1 MKAGSGEQD
10 QVGGQERA
18 SDGVPIVACH
28 ECGRLHRL
36 QAVPDGFKATCRRC
50 GGVFYRARPHGI
62 EHALALTFSALV
74 LFAVA
79 LASPFMTFD
88 FEGRSQTMTLF
99 TGIEGLYRDGMW
111 PVALTVLLTIV
122 VFPLA
127 RLLAG
132 LYVLLPLRLGWQ
144 PPAAAYAFRA
154 VRLMAPWAMTEVFI
168 LGAIVAYVK
177 LSDLARL
184 EIETG
189 AFALIGAILATAA
202 ADAALE
208 PHAVWERLRP
218 QARAPQGA
226 ILDES
231 RLLACHSCGQIS
243 DAGAV
248 PPGSKLACP
257 RCHASLHTRKPGSV
271 ARTWALVLTAT
282 ILYIPA
288 NLLPVMVVIY
298 FGAGQPDTILS
309 GVKELVAADMW
320 PVALL
325 VFFAS
330 ITVPVLK
337 LCGLV
342 FLLLSVQ
349 RGSSWRPRDK
359 TLLYRI
365 VEGVGRW
372 SMVDIFMISI
382 LVALVNLGALA
393 TIEPRAGALA
403 FAAVVIVTMLASMA
417 FDPRL
422 IWDVAEE
429 KRARRQT
436 TGH

>member
-1 MKAGSGEQD
+1 MLVTAAP
-10 QVGGQERA
+10 RHFA
-18 SDGVPIVACH
+18 LCCRWPADGPA
-28 ECGRLHRL
+28 
-36 QAVPDGFKATCRRC
+36 
-50 GGVFYRARPHGI
+50 
-62 EHALALTFSALV
+62 EHALAFTLSALI
-74 LFAVA
+74 LLAVA
-79 LASPFMTFD
+79 LGSPFMTFD
-88 FEGRSQTMTLF
+88 FEGRAQTMTLF
-99 TGIEGLYRDGMW
+99 TGVVGLYRDGMW
-111 PVALTVLLTIV
+111 PLALTVLLTTA

-127 RLLAG
+127 RLLGG
-132 LYVLLPLRLGWQ
+132 LYVLLPLRLGWR
-144 PPAAAYAFRA
+144 PPGAPRIFRA
-154 VRLMAPWAMTEVFI
+154 TRLMAPWAMVEVYL

-177 LSDLARL
+177 LSDLAHL

-189 AFALIGAILATAA
+189 VIALIGAILAIAA

-226 ILDES
+226 PLDGS
-231 RLLACHSCGQIS
+231 RLLACHACGQIC
-243 DAGAV
+243 DAGAM
-248 PPGSKLACP
+248 PPGMALACP
-257 RCHASLHTRKPGSV
+257 RCHASLHARKPGSIG
-271 ARTWALVLTAT
+271 RTWALVLTAT

-288 NLLPVMVVIY
+288 NLLPIMAVIY
-298 FGAGQPDTILS
+298 FGAGEPDTILS
-309 GVKELVAADMW
+309 GVKALVAADMW

-349 RGSSWRPRDK
+349 RGSTWRRRDK

-403 FAAVVIVTMLASMA
+403 FAAVVVITMLASMA

-422 IWDVAEE
+422 IWDVAEDDG
-429 KRARRQT
+429 ARRPT
-436 TGH
+436 TPG

>member
-1 MKAGSGEQD
+1 MTEQA
-10 QVGGQERA
+10 QAPGHA
-18 SDGVPIVACH
+18 PIVSCH
-28 ECGRLHRL
+28 DCGRLHRL
-36 QAVPDGFKATCRRC
+36 QDVPDGFRATCRRC
-50 GGVFYRARPHGI
+50 GGVLYRARPHGI
-62 EHALALTFSALV
+62 EHALAFALSALI
-74 LFAVA
+74 LLAVA
-79 LASPFMTFD
+79 LGSPFMTFD
-88 FEGRSQTMTLF
+88 LEGRAQTMTLF
-99 TGIEGLYRDGMW
+99 TGVTGLHRDGMW
-111 PVALTVLLTIV
+111 PLALTVLLTIV

-127 RLLAG
+127 RLLGG
-132 LYVLLPLRLGWQ
+132 LYVLLPLRIGWR
-144 PPAAAYAFRA
+144 PPPGAARVFRA
-154 VRLMAPWAMTEVFI
+154 TRLMAPWAMVEVYL

-177 LSDLARL
+177 LSDLAHL

-189 AFALIGAILATAA
+189 ALALIGAILAMAA

-226 ILDES
+226 PLDGS
-231 RLLACHSCGQIS
+231 RLLACHGCGQVS
-243 DAGAV
+243 DAGAT
-248 PPGSKLACP
+248 PPGTALACP
-257 RCHASLHTRKPGSV
+257 RCHASLHARKPGSIR
-271 ARTWALVLTAT
+271 RTWALVLTAV

-288 NLLPVMVVIY
+288 NLLPIMAVIY
-298 FGAGQPDTILS
+298 FGAGQPDTIIS
-309 GVKELVAADMW
+309 GVKEFIAAEMW

-349 RGSSWRPRDK
+349 RGSTWRRRDK

-393 TIEPRAGALA
+393 TVEPRAGALA
-403 FAAVVIVTMLASMA
+403 FAAVVVITMLASMA

-422 IWDVAEE
+422 IWDVAEDDG
-429 KRARRQT
+429 ARRPTAQ
-436 TGH
+436 G

>member
-1 MKAGSGEQD
+1 
-10 QVGGQERA
+10 VGGQA
-18 SDGVPIVACH
+18 LTSGGVPIVACH
-28 ECGRLHRL
+28 DCGRLHRL
-36 QAVPDGFKATCRRC
+36 QPVPAGYKATCGRC
-50 GGVFYRARPHGI
+50 GGVFWRARPHGI
-62 EHALALTFSALV
+62 EHALAFTLSALV
-74 LFAVA
+74 LYLVA
-79 LASPFMTFD
+79 LLSPFMTFD
-88 FEGRSQTMTLF
+88 LEGRSQTMTLF
-99 TGIEGLYRDGMW
+99 TGVEGLYRDGMW
-111 PVALTVLLTIV
+111 PLALTVLLTIM
-122 VFPLA
+122 VFPPA
-127 RLLAG
+127 KLLAG

-144 PPAAAYAFRA
+144 PRQGSSYVFRA
-154 VRLMAPWAMTEVFI
+154 SRLMAPWAMGEVFL

-177 LSDLARL
+177 LSDFARL
-184 EIETG
+184 EIDTG
-189 AFALIGAILATAA
+189 AFALICAILAMAA

-208 PHAVWERLRP
+208 PHAVWERIRP
-218 QARAPQGA
+218 QARAPQDA
-226 ILDES
+226 DLDDG

-243 DAGAV
+243 DAGAKM
-248 PPGSKLACP
+248 SASSLACP
-257 RCHASLHTRKPGSV
+257 RCHASLHARKPGSV

-288 NLLPVMVVIY
+288 NLLPVMAVIY

-309 GVKELVAADMW
+309 GVKELIAADMW

-349 RGSSWRPRDK
+349 RGSTWRRRDK

-365 VEGVGRW
+365 VEGIGRW

-382 LVALVNLGALA
+382 LVGLVNLGALA

-422 IWDVAEE
+422 IWDVAEDNGG
-429 KRARRQT
+429 RRQT
-436 TGH
+436 VPH